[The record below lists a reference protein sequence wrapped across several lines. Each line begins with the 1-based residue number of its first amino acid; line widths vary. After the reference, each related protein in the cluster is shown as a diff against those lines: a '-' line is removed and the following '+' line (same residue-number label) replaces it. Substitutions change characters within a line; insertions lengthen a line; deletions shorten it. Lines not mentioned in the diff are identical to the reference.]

1 MFVQEQLY
9 ALRAL
14 ESKLLCGSW
23 GGRGGTVAAPFRF
36 YSGLKML
43 IFEDS
48 Y

>member
-9 ALRAL
+9 ALGAREQTAMWVL
-14 ESKLLCGSW
+14 GKGVVS
-23 GGRGGTVAAPFRF
+23 APFRF

>member
-9 ALRAL
+9 ALRVL
-14 ESKLLCGSW
+14 ESKPLCGS
-23 GGRGGTVAAPFRF
+23 GGRGAVAAPFKF